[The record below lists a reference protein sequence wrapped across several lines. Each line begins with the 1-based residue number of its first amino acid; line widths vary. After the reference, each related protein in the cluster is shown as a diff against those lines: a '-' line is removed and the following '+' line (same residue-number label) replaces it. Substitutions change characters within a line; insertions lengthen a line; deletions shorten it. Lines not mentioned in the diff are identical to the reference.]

1 MTRRVES
8 VRKTHTNEL
17 PKEGV
22 MSFLKDLKYGVRLW
36 LARPG
41 FAFVAIAALGI
52 AIGANVTVYSVA
64 RGLVL
69 SPVRGMTAP
78 EGLVELGRESGGGF
92 DTMSY
97 PTLRD
102 IAAQSQALESVFG
115 FSILP
120 LNVRT
125 SGDTQ
130 RALGFLVTPNYFEAL
145 GVAAAQGRLLAA
157 SDDSAAAPVVVAS
170 RAAFERWFAGDSSA
184 IGKVVTI
191 NGKPYTL
198 LGVTDAGFRGHIA
211 VVQPDFY
218 LPIALQPVVQPAN
231 GAGLLEAREANW
243 LLTGGRLAPGAT
255 LDSARTELATI
266 SARLRAAHPSVHSE
280 RFRLGAAPL
289 RALPGE
295 LATGATAFSAVMGL
309 LVLLVLLVACVNV
322 AGMLIARG
330 EARSAE
336 IAMRYALGASRG
348 RVVAQNLAENAVLA
362 VAAGGLG
369 IVLAFA
375 ATRALPLISLPAPFP
390 ITFDVPIDAGV
401 LAFAVLLAM
410 ATALLFGLLPALR
423 VSRAAPRSVAS
434 TRALGLTR
442 EGTRL
447 RSTLVVG
454 QVALSVLL
462 LVAAGIF
469 MRALV
474 QSSSIDPGFDVDG
487 IVAADLDLEPTGYEP
502 ARAAALA
509 GTILGRVRAM
519 PGVDSAALVRVM
531 PLTLSSMSLGG
542 VDVAPGV
549 DDDLYPDANV
559 VSPGYFE
566 TLSIALR
573 GRDFAASDAAGA
585 GDVAVV
591 NARLAQRLF
600 GAADPIGRTFRYG
613 QEDELR
619 TLTVIG
625 VAADGKYNSLWEDPK
640 LALWLPV
647 AQWPTGQMNV
657 LLATDRHPADVG
669 AQLRTLLGGID
680 RELPPPQAHAMRD
693 VIALSLLPQRIASAV
708 AGTLGAIAALLAA
721 IGLYGLVAYQVAAR
735 KREIGVRL
743 ALGASPRRI
752 GQEVAGS
759 AARLVG
765 IGIAVGLALSVGLA
779 QVVATQL
786 FGASAADVF
795 AFAGGV
801 LVLVATAAAA
811 CAAPVLRATRV
822 APIDALRDD

>member
-1 MTRRVES
+1 
-8 VRKTHTNEL
+8 
-17 PKEGV
+17 
-22 MSFLKDLKYGVRLW
+22 MSFFRDLKYGMRLW
-36 LARPG
+36 LARPA

-64 RGLVL
+64 RALVL
-69 SPVRGMTAP
+69 SPVRGMEAP
-78 EGLVELGRESGGGF
+78 DRLVELGRRSGGGF

-102 IAAQSQALESVFG
+102 VAAQSQALDSVFG
-115 FSILP
+115 FSIAP

-130 RALGFLVTPNYFEAL
+130 RALGFVVTGNYFETL
-145 GVAAAQGRLLAA
+145 GVRASQGRLLSA
-157 SDDSAAAPVVVAS
+157 SDDATAPEAPVVVAS
-170 RAAFERWFAGDSSA
+170 RAAFERWFAGDPAAVGS
-184 IGKVVTI
+184 VVTI

-198 LGVTDAGFRGHIA
+198 LGVTDPSFRGHIA

-218 LPIALQPVVQPAN
+218 VPITLQPMVQPAN
-231 GAGLLEAREANW
+231 GATLLESREANW

-255 LDSARTELATI
+255 LEAAQAELATI
-266 SARLRAAHPSVHSE
+266 SARLRAAHPATY
-280 RFRLGAAPL
+280 FDPWQLGAAPL
-289 RALPGE
+289 RAMPGE

-330 EARSAE
+330 EARNAE
-336 IAMRYALGASRG
+336 IAMRYALGASRA
-348 RVVAQNLAENAVLA
+348 RVVVQNLAENAVLA
-362 VAAGGLG
+362 VAAAGLG
-369 IVLAFA
+369 VVLAVA
-375 ATRALPLISLPAPFP
+375 ATSALPLISLPAPFP
-390 ITFDVPIDAGV
+390 ITFDVPIDVGV
-401 LAFAVLLAM
+401 LGFALVLAV
-410 ATALLFGLLPALR
+410 ATSLLFGLLPALR
-423 VSRAAPRSVAS
+423 VSRAAPQSVAS

-447 RSTLVVG
+447 RATLVVG

-502 ARAAALA
+502 ARSVELA
-509 GTILGRVRAM
+509 GTVLERVRAM
-519 PGVDSAALVRVM
+519 PGVTSAALVRVM

-549 DDDLYPDANV
+549 DKDLYPDTNV
-559 VSPGYFE
+559 VSPGYFG
-566 TLSIALR
+566 TLSIPLR
-573 GRDFAASDAAGA
+573 GREFARGDAAG
-585 GDVAVV
+585 GDEVAIV
-591 NARLAQRLF
+591 NARLARQLF
-600 GAADPIGRTFRYG
+600 GDEDPIGRTFRYG
-613 QEDELR
+613 EEDTPR
-619 TLTVIG
+619 TLTVVG

-647 AQWPTGQMNV
+647 TQWPTGQLNLV
-657 LLATDRHPADVG
+657 VATARQPAEMG
-669 AQLRTLLGGID
+669 AELRTLLAGID
-680 RELPPPQAHAMRD
+680 RDLPPPQVHAMRD

-708 AGTLGAIAALLAA
+708 AGTLGGIAALLAA

-752 GQEVAGS
+752 GHEVAGG
-759 AARLVG
+759 AARLIA
-765 IGIAVGLALSVGLA
+765 IGLGVGLLLSFGLA
-779 QVVATQL
+779 RIVATQL
-786 FGASAADVF
+786 FGASASDVL

-801 LVLVATAAAA
+801 LVLVVAAIAA
-811 CAAPVLRATRV
+811 CAAPVRRATRV